1 MALFDKK
8 VTKAAISPAPEVSAS
23 VGYGGAN
30 MIGDFWAYE
39 QGQARAKAMQV
50 ATISRARDLMAS
62 VIASMPLKMYGE
74 MWNEQD
80 GEMEEMP
87 LAPRSWLKQPDPTVT
102 YPFLMAWTFD
112 DLLHYGKAYWFITAR
127 TVDGFPSAFTR
138 IPAGSV
144 TTPDVPGNIPFG
156 PSKQIFFSGAYLDPN
171 DVVQFLSPIE
181 GIVYNGQQTI
191 ETALKIEAARAR
203 NASSAIPA
211 GILKQTG
218 GEPLSGQEL
227 ADLAQQFNTAR
238 ATNQT
243 AALNEFL
250 TYEATTAS
258 PDKMLL
264 IESANYSALEAARLC
279 SVPPYLVGV
288 STGAYSYQSSDQ
300 ARADLYIFG
309 VKIYAQCISSTLS
322 MNNVLPRGTY
332 VCFDTDDFLIENEV
346 ADQMEQAPMAPM
358 APNQPQE
365 NTQEALAE

>member
-1 MALFDKK
+1 
-8 VTKAAISPAPEVSAS
+8 
-23 VGYGGAN
+23 
-30 MIGDFWAYE
+30 
-39 QGQARAKAMQV
+39 
-50 ATISRARDLMAS
+50 
-62 VIASMPLKMYGE
+62 
-74 MWNEQD
+74 
-80 GEMEEMP
+80 
-87 LAPRSWLKQPDPTVT
+87 
-102 YPFLMAWTFD
+102 MAWTFD
-112 DLLHYGKAYWFITAR
+112 DLLHYGKAYWYITAR
-127 TVDGFPSAFTR
+127 TKDGFPSAFTR

-144 TTPDVPGNIPFG
+144 TTPDIPGNIPFG
-156 PSKQIFFSGAYLDPN
+156 PSKEVFFAGNYLKTE
-171 DVVQFLSPIE
+171 DVVQFLCPIE

-191 ETALKIEAARAR
+191 ATALAIGEARKR

-227 ADLAQQFNTAR
+227 ADLAAQFNTAR

-250 TYEATTAS
+250 SYEATTAS

-288 STGAYSYQSSDQ
+288 STGAYSYQSSEQ

-309 VKIYAQCISSTLS
+309 VQPYAQCIASTLS

-332 VCFDTDDFLIENEV
+332 VCFDTDDFLVENEM
-346 ADQMEQAPMAPM
+346 ADSMDT
-358 APNQPQE
+358 NQPQE

>member
-1 MALFDKK
+1 
-8 VTKAAISPAPEVSAS
+8 
-23 VGYGGAN
+23 
-30 MIGDFWAYE
+30 
-39 QGQARAKAMQV
+39 
-50 ATISRARDLMAS
+50 
-62 VIASMPLKMYGE
+62 
-74 MWNEQD
+74 
-80 GEMEEMP
+80 
-87 LAPRSWLKQPDPTVT
+87 
-102 YPFLMAWTFD
+102 MAWTFD
-112 DLLHYGKAYWFITAR
+112 DLLHYGKAYWYITGR
-127 TVDGFPSAFTR
+127 TQDGFPSAFTR

-156 PSKQIFFSGAYLDPN
+156 PSKEIFFSGAFLNTD
-171 DVVQFLSPIE
+171 DVVQFLCPIE

-191 ETALKIEAARAR
+191 ATALAIGEARKR

-227 ADLAQQFNTAR
+227 ADLAAQFNTAR

-250 TYEATTAS
+250 SYEATTAS

-288 STGAYSYQSSDQ
+288 STGAYSYQSSEQ

-309 VKIYAQCISSTLS
+309 VQPYAQCIASTLS

-332 VCFDTDDFLIENEV
+332 VCFDTDDFLVENEM
-346 ADQMEQAPMAPM
+346 ADTM
-358 APNQPQE
+358 NQPMDQPQQ

>member
-8 VTKAAISPAPEVSAS
+8 VTKAAISPMPEVQAA

-30 MIGDFWAYE
+30 MIGDFWAYQ
-39 QGQARAKAMQV
+39 QGEARAAAMQV

-62 VIASMPLKMYGE
+62 VLASMPLKMYGE
-74 MWNEQD
+74 IWNDID
-80 GEMEEMP
+80 GEMEEVP
-87 LAPRSWLKQPDPTVT
+87 LAPRSWLRQPDPTVT

-112 DLLHYGKAYWFITAR
+112 DLLHYGKAYWFVTAR
-127 TVDGFPSAFTR
+127 TQDGFPSAFTR

-156 PSKQIFFSGAYLDPN
+156 PSKQIFFSGGYLNPD
-171 DVVQFLSPIE
+171 DVVQFLCPIE

-191 ETALKIEAARAR
+191 STALAIGEARKR

-227 ADLAQQFNTAR
+227 ADLAAQFNTAR

-250 TYEATTAS
+250 SYEATTAS

-288 STGAYSYQSSDQ
+288 STGAYSYQSSEQ
-300 ARADLYIFG
+300 ARADLFIFG
-309 VKIYAQCISSTLS
+309 VAPYAECISSTLS

-332 VCFDTDDFLIENEV
+332 VCFDTDDYLVENEI
-346 ADQMEQAPMAPM
+346 ADTMDQTQPM
-358 APNQPQE
+358 NQPQQ